1 MWDGFWFLA
10 NQRAWEALPRRRA
23 RHRRQE
29 YQCRRLS
36 KSARTSPSS
45 TPTCSRISPPRACVF
60 NQPDPAPFRDKLRS
74 AGFYTEW
81 KGKYGDEAWGLLEKA
96 VGKLA

>member
-10 NQRAWEALPRRRA
+10 NQRAWQNLPDDV
-23 RHRRQE
+23 
-29 YQCRRLS
+29 
-36 KSARTSPSS
+36 RTIVAKHVNAAGLKEREDVAKLNASLQQDL
-45 TPTCSRISPPRACVF
+45 IAKGLIF
-60 NQPDPAPFRDKLRS
+60 NRPDPAPFRSKLRA

-81 KGKYGDEAWGLLEKA
+81 KSKYGEEAWSLLEKS